1 MTAESKTI
9 EQLTAEI
16 RNLRQQVAELET
28 WKSRHEWVLEAY
40 RQSES
45 KFKSLAE
52 NSVAGV
58 CIIQDGLFKYA
69 NIKMAGIFGYTVD
82 ELVEKVPA

>member
-28 WKSRHEWVLEAY
+28 WKSRHEGVLEAY
-40 RQSES
+40 KQSES
-45 KFKSLAE
+45 KFRCLAE
-52 NSVAGV
+52 YSVAGV
-58 CIIQDGLFKYA
+58 CIIQDGLFKYR
-69 NIKMAGIFGYTVD
+69 
-82 ELVEKVPA
+82 